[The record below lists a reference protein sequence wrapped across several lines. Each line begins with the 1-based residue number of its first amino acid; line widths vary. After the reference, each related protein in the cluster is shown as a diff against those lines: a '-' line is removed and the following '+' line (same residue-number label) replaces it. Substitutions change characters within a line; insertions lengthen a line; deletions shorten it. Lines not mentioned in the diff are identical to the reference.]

1 MSYLVTGG
9 TGFIGAHIARLLLK
23 GGEDIVTY
31 DVDPARA
38 ILERIMDKDDS
49 ERVAVVHG
57 DITDLPHLIHVA
69 QEHRVER
76 IIHMASM
83 LSRASVANP
92 SLAVQVNIG
101 GTVNVLET
109 ARILGLKKVV
119 LASSVGIYGP
129 AQKYE
134 QEYIPND
141 APHYPR
147 EIYAA
152 CKSFNEELAKLYFSE
167 YGVDTIAIRYCMV
180 YGFGQKGGV
189 SGALTDELMV
199 KPALGKPGKV
209 PHGGET
215 INWLYV
221 EDAARA
227 TVMASK
233 AATTRTRAFNIDG
246 DIHSVDEAVDYIR
259 GLIPG
264 AELTVLQGPSLFVAK
279 YDTTPIR
286 EEIGYYPEW
295 TLEQGMK
302 QVIDKIRREAQASAR
317 D

>member
-1 MSYLVTGG
+1 MGYLITGG
-9 TGFIGAHIARLLLK
+9 TGFIGAYITRVLLQE
-23 GGEDIVTY
+23 GEDVVTY
-31 DVDPARA
+31 DLNPSRE
-38 ILERIMDKDDS
+38 ILERIMHKEDT
-49 ERVAVVHG
+49 ERVAVVQG

-69 QEHRVER
+69 QEHRVGR

-92 SLAVQVNIG
+92 SLAVQVNIA

-119 LASSVGIYGP
+119 LASSAGIYGP
-129 AQKYE
+129 AQKYG

-141 APHYPR
+141 APHYPK

-152 CKSFNEELAKLYFSE
+152 CKSFNEELAKLYFSD
-167 YGVDTIAIRYCMV
+167 YGVDTIAIRYCIV
-180 YGFGQKGGV
+180 YGFGQKGSV
-189 SGALTDELMV
+189 SATLTEELMV

-233 AATTRTRAFNIDG
+233 VAKTRTRAFNIDG
-246 DIHSVDEAVDYIR
+246 DIHSVDEAADYVR
-259 GLIPG
+259 RLIPK

-279 YDTTPIR
+279 YDTTLIR

-302 QVIDKIRREAQASAR
+302 QVIDKVRREAQSGAR
-317 D
+317 E